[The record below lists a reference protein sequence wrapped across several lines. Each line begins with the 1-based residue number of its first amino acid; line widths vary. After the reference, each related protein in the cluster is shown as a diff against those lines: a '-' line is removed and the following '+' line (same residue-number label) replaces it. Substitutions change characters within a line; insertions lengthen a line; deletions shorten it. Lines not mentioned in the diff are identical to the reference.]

1 MARQAPLKPLRYRA
15 SFRERQRTAIAMARR
30 YRRAVQAGKDAGEA
44 QTRGAA
50 LVCHPTGTGKT
61 AVIAGLAHCAPEI
74 GNVLILTTREAVRDQ
89 IVREVSGNIFTAE
102 SKFNLGTNIQLRKVC
117 YAVTRGQDLENVAL
131 LRRATSRLLTGEVAA
146 FAERGFNRIVADD
159 RDDEFGIELARQRSI
174 LVMTVQMLVGLRRH
188 HARRTAATAR
198 GRRRGDAG
206 VSASQ

>member
-44 QTRGAA
+44 QVRGAA

-74 GNVLILTTREAVRDQ
+74 GSVLILTTREAIRDQ
-89 IVREVSGNIFTAE
+89 LVREVSGNIFIAE

-146 FAERGFNRIVADD
+146 FANADSTASSPMIATMNL
-159 RDDEFGIELARQRSI
+159 ESNWRQRSI